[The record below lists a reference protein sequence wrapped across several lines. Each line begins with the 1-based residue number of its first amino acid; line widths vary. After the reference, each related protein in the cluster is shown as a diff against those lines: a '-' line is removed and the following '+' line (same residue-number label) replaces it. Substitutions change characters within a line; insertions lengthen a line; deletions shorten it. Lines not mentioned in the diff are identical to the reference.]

1 MKRKF
6 EQWYSE
12 KVMQQLE
19 GRDLNDL
26 EAAELQPIQLG
37 MQVMKDVGAKWLVEL
52 ADISNNPQFLVNGF
66 IHSGITGA
74 IDGTESDTDKNY
86 HNDSD
91 DGSDYISSDE
101 SNDDNN

>member
-1 MKRKF
+1 
-6 EQWYSE
+6 
-12 KVMQQLE
+12 MQQLE

-52 ADISNNPQFLVNGF
+52 ADNISNNPQFLVNGF

-74 IDGTESDTDKNY
+74 IDGTESDTDKTITMILMMGVTTSAAMNLMMTTT
-86 HNDSD
+86 D
-91 DGSDYISSDE
+91 IQA
-101 SNDDNN
+101 

>member
-1 MKRKF
+1 
-6 EQWYSE
+6 
-12 KVMQQLE
+12 MQQLE

-52 ADISNNPQFLVNGF
+52 ADNISNNLQFLVNGF

-86 HNDSD
+86 HNDY
-91 DGSDYISSDE
+91 DGSDYTSSDE